1 MAVGPSAVSK
11 TNAEHYTWGEGC
23 DGWYLL
29 KDEQMTI
36 IQERMPPGT
45 AETLHEHTKSR
56 QFFFVLAGLAVME
69 YGGAVTTLTPGTGL
83 EIPPD
88 VPHRILNRSDA
99 DVEFLVTSVPPSH
112 ADRVAVD
119 ASFAKSARVCE

>member
-1 MAVGPSAVSK
+1 MTAGKSAVSK
-11 TNAEHYTWGEGC
+11 ANTEHYTWGQGC
-23 DGWYLL
+23 DGWYLVRD
-29 KDEQMTI
+29 DEMTV

-45 AETLHEHTKSR
+45 AETFHKHRRSR

-69 YGGAVTTLTPGTGL
+69 HGGMVTTLTPGTGL
-83 EIPPD
+83 EVPAG
-88 VPHRILNRSDA
+88 VPHRILNRTDA

-119 ASFAKSARVCE
+119 PSSSG

>member
-1 MAVGPSAVSK
+1 MTGGKSAVSNA
-11 TNAEHYTWGEGC
+11 NAEHYTWGQGR
-23 DGWYLL
+23 DGWYLV
-29 KDEQMTI
+29 KDDEITV

-45 AETLHEHTKSR
+45 AETLHKHTKSR
-56 QFFFVLAGLAVME
+56 QFFFVLAGLAAME
-69 YGGAVTTLTPGTGL
+69 HGGTVTALTPGTGL

-119 ASFAKSARVCE
+119 ASLW